1 MRGAG
6 ADRRPRRRFRAIRAK
21 EIIGEVLKEKLTG
34 AVYHADN
41 TGQWA
46 REISDDIKRLIKG
59 GWTETLESCGLDPA
73 RT

>member
-59 GWTETLESCGLDPA
+59 GWTEPGSRDLDPA
-73 RT
+73 QT